1 VNSWLFFKSRNLWQK
16 IHTDKKIILILLI
29 CGKKIKKYNSFAQTG
44 SKKENIYIFSFL
56 LLSSFKKMEPDKKLL
71 IKLAHT
77 KMPFGKYEG
86 RFLIDLPEYYVVWYH
101 NKGFP
106 NGELGQQ
113 LALIYELKLNGLEEL
128 IRNIKKQYPKPLK

>member
-1 VNSWLFFKSRNLWQK
+1 VAEDTDNKICENLSNLWR
-16 IHTDKKIILILLI
+16 KK
-29 CGKKIKKYNSFAQTG
+29 KNNNSFAILEAR
-44 SKKENIYIFSFL
+44 KKDESIFFSLASFSL
-56 LLSSFKKMEPDKKLL
+56 NMEQDKKNL